1 MELVHGPLGASEEQE
16 KIFVRSR
23 TLQKLAD
30 RALKQITGENDVFVS
45 DLG

>member
-1 MELVHGPLGASEEQE
+1 MELVHGPLSASEEQE

-30 RALKQITGENDVFVS
+30 RALKQITEGNDLLVS
-45 DLG
+45 DSG